1 MAGVLARLLRYVVT
15 GGIAAVVD
23 AGGFAILLQAGLPIP
38 VAGTISFCLAA
49 VVNYLLTSRFVFRR
63 ASHAR
68 GFAIFLA
75 MASLGLLV
83 NVGVTW
89 SAAKALPIAPI
100 LAKVMGI
107 AAAFLLNFFLNLFV
121 VFAPRVHSDPLPA
134 KPSAD

>member
-1 MAGVLARLLRYVVT
+1 M
-15 GGIAAVVD
+15 
-23 AGGFAILLQAGLPIP
+23 
-38 VAGTISFCLAA
+38 
-49 VVNYLLTSRFVFRR
+49 FRR